1 MRRRRLPL
9 WKRTVRRLKT
19 GRAAGIKALSLLA
32 CGGGLTIG
40 IVDVMGITLALQY
53 ILIGCSAIAVVALGW
68 ALFRGSEALLPRD
81 LFDRPDGRHR
91 IMFSSDVQ
99 LEEANEWT
107 QYHYGEES
115 VSSELAIQWRMKN
128 SKAFVAITTQ
138 TGELCAS
145 FGIMALREQFQDLHI
160 RGDVLDSDIR
170 PSDILTISGT
180 KQSQYLYISG
190 VIVRDPDSPVGKR
203 RAGVMVWAMLV
214 YLKRVIGLSRER
226 TLYAIA
232 VSSVS
237 EQILKNGGFQLLC
250 PGDYRKD
257 KCSVYSMVLN
267 HATWTALV
275 SDVGDFSSSCD
286 VEFSSH

>member
-19 GRAAGIKALSLLA
+19 GRGAGFKALSLLVG
-32 CGGGLTIG
+32 CGGLTIG
-40 IVDVMGITLALQY
+40 IVDVMGITLTLQY
-53 ILIGCSAIAVVALGW
+53 ILIGGSAIAVVALGW

-81 LFDRPDGRHR
+81 LFDRPDGRYR

-99 LEEANEWT
+99 LKEANEWT

-115 VSSELAIQWRMKN
+115 VSSELVIQWRMRN

-170 PSDILTISGT
+170 PSDILNISGT
-180 KQSQYLYISG
+180 KQSQYLYGAFRGSMQHEARME
-190 VIVRDPDSPVGKR
+190 VSWCDDVA
-203 RAGVMVWAMLV
+203 RA
-214 YLKRVIGLSRER
+214 
-226 TLYAIA
+226 
-232 VSSVS
+232 
-237 EQILKNGGFQLLC
+237 
-250 PGDYRKD
+250 
-257 KCSVYSMVLN
+257 
-267 HATWTALV
+267 
-275 SDVGDFSSSCD
+275 
-286 VEFSSH
+286 